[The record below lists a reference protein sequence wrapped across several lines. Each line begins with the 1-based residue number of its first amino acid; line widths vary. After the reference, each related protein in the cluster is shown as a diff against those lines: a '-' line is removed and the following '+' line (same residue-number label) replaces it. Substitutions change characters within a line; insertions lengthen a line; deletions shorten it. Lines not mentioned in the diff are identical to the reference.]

1 MIMNG
6 DDKKSTASLI
16 LAKLKDGQTKT
27 QEIKPT
33 VGMGDD
39 DDAAGMRAAA
49 EDLLQAIQD
58 KDPQGL
64 MMALKAFLSLAD
76 SDEDQ
81 DEQDPE

>member
-6 DDKKSTASLI
+6 DDKRSTASLI
-16 LAKLKDGQTKT
+16 LAKMKDGKSKT
-27 QEIKPT
+27 QEVKPT

-39 DDAAGMRAAA
+39 EDAQGMRAAA

-76 SDEDQ
+76 SDD
-81 DEQDPE
+81 DEQDQE